1 MLKKIL
7 IGLAV
12 VVVAFV
18 GYAATRPTEYRVER
32 SATLAAPA
40 EIVFDQL
47 SDFRKWGA
55 WSPWE
60 KLDPNMKKT
69 FEGPAR
75 GVGAT
80 YSWQGNDKV
89 GKGKMTL
96 VKEEAP
102 KLVGIKLEFVEPFE
116 SVADTTFTVTP
127 ESSEQS
133 QVSWAMDGKNNLI
146 GKMFGVFMDMDKM
159 IGADFENG
167 LAQLNVVAKA
177 EAEKKRAEEAAAAQ
191 AAAAPAPEAAPAAP

>member
-75 GVGAT
+75 GVG
-80 YSWQGNDKV
+80 WQGNDKV
-89 GKGKMTL
+89 SKGKMTL

-127 ESSEQS
+127 QSSEQS

>member
-32 SATLAAPA
+32 TATLAAPA

-47 SDFRKWGA
+47 SDFRKWAA

-96 VKEEAP
+96 VKEDAP
-102 KLVGIKLEFVEPFE
+102 KL
-116 SVADTTFTVTP
+116 
-127 ESSEQS
+127 
-133 QVSWAMDGKNNLI
+133 
-146 GKMFGVFMDMDKM
+146 
-159 IGADFENG
+159 
-167 LAQLNVVAKA
+167 
-177 EAEKKRAEEAAAAQ
+177 
-191 AAAAPAPEAAPAAP
+191 